1 METSARLLRLLALL
15 QARREWTGA
24 ELAGRLG
31 VSTRTVRA
39 DIERLRGLGYP
50 VDATRGAA
58 GGYRLGAG
66 AAVPPLLLD
75 DEEAVAVA
83 VTLRSV
89 AGAGAAIAGVE
100 ETSLRALAKLEQVL
114 PVRLRR
120 RVTALQA
127 YITPVPQDD
136 QPPVVDP
143 SLLTTLAGACRDR
156 ERVRFDYRDHA
167 GATSLRAVEPYRL
180 VTWGRRWYLVG
191 FDTDRRDWR
200 TFRVDRIEL
209 RTPSGPRFTPRELP
223 EPDLAGY
230 VSRRVSAAGW
240 RYRAEV
246 LVRAPAET
254 VRRRITPAVGTV
266 EPVDEHTCLLHT
278 GADSIETMAVYLS
291 LLGLDF
297 TPVDPPELVDY
308 IRTLAGRYRRAG
320 SPVRGRDPGAG
331 RRVGRG

>member
-15 QARREWTGA
+15 QARRVWTGA

-31 VSTRTVRA
+31 VTTRTVRA
-39 DIERLRGLGYP
+39 DVERLRGLGYP

-66 AAVPPLLLD
+66 AALPPLLLD

-114 PVRLRR
+114 PARLRR

-136 QPPVVDP
+136 QPPSVDP
-143 SLLTTLAGACRDR
+143 SLLTSLAGACRDR

-191 FDTDRRDWR
+191 FDTDRQDWR

-209 RTPSGPRFTPRELP
+209 RTPTGPRFAPRELP
-223 EPDLAGY
+223 EPDLAEY
-230 VSRRVSAAGW
+230 VSRRASAAAW
-240 RYRAEV
+240 RYRARV
-246 LVRAPAET
+246 LVHAPADA
-254 VRRRITPAVGTV
+254 VWRRITPGVGTV
-266 EPVDEHTCLLHT
+266 EPVDGQTCLLHT
-278 GADSIETMAVYLS
+278 GADSIETVAVYIG

-297 TPVDPPELVDY
+297 TVVDPPELVAHL
-308 IRTLAGRYRRAG
+308 RTLAGRYRRAV
-320 SPVRGRDPGAG
+320 SPVRGRDRGAG